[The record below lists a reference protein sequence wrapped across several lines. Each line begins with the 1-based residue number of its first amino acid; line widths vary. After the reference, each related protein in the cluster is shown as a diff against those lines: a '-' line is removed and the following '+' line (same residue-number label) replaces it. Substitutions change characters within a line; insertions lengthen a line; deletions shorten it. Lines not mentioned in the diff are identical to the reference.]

1 MDRKKR
7 RGEDREGKAQ
17 IDREGDNRER
27 REEWEGR
34 DKHSSHSLFCCTS

>member
-17 IDREGDNRER
+17 IDREGGENRER
-27 REEWEGR
+27 REER
-34 DKHSSHSLFCCTS
+34 